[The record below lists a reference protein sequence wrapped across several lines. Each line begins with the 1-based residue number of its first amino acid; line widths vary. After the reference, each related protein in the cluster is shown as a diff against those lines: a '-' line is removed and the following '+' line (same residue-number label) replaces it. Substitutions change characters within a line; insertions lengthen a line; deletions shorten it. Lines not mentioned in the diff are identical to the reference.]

1 MMPIKELAWRIKVAL
16 KPIPHQIEGRIEIP
30 FDFLLFKG
38 GLGNVGKPLGIH
50 FGHERFGIK
59 RYLDLVPL
67 LGEQWHIRKL
77 NVAGDFCYCD
87 LNSVT
92 FYLSRH
98 KDIVEP
104 EVVTPGCIFL
114 VFKFVRMDC
123 PPCKWKDILSIL

>member
-1 MMPIKELAWRIKVAL
+1 MCVGSVQAVDLGASYLKPYDAHKELAWRIKVAL

-67 LGEQWHIRKL
+67 LREQWHIYKETKCCWGL
-77 NVAGDFCYCD
+77 
-87 LNSVT
+87 L
-92 FYLSRH
+92 L
-98 KDIVEP
+98 
-104 EVVTPGCIFL
+104 L
-114 VFKFVRMDC
+114 
-123 PPCKWKDILSIL
+123 